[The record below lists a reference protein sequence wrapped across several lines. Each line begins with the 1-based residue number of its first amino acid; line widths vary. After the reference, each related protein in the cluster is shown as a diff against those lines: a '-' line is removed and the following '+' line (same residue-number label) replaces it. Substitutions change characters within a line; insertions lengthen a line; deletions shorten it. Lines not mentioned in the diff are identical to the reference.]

1 MKLGFY
7 FKKNFARQ
15 NFCPIKVEYSVPVS
29 FAHTIKASMPIFVL
43 LLGRLIWND
52 RQPIRIYLSV
62 IPIFLGIGLATISEL
77 NFNLIGTIS
86 AFASTIGYAL
96 QNLYTKRAL
105 GDLNIHQFVLLQ
117 KLTFYGVFMM
127 LFLWLVTDA
136 PTIVTGNETYIF
148 NQKQ

>member
-7 FKKNFARQ
+7 FKN

-77 NFNLIGTIS
+77 NLNLIGTIS